1 MARLVETP
9 KEVVKLMEY
18 DFKSKDYRGEL
29 KKVEDGLRKIEEQ
42 YDTLHFPVADGAAIY
57 AVHSYKP
64 LQLFHVPYMDAWHA
78 DPALI
83 RGLTARDVKERCL
96 RAKKLKAMFSR

>member
-1 MARLVETP
+1 MARLVHTP
-9 KEVVKLMEY
+9 PEVVKLMEY
-18 DFKSKDYRGEL
+18 DFKADPRKEL

-57 AVHSYKP
+57 AVYSYKP
-64 LQLFHVPYMDAWHA
+64 LQIFHVPFLDAWHA

-83 RGLTARDVKERCL
+83 RGLTAKDVKERCL
-96 RAKKLKAMFSR
+96 KQKNLKRMFSR

>member
-1 MARLVETP
+1 M
-9 KEVVKLMEY
+9 MY
-18 DFKSKDYRGEL
+18 DSSVKDYRAEL
-29 KKVEDGLRKIEEQ
+29 KKVEDGLKKIEEE

-64 LQLFHVPYMDAWHA
+64 LQIFHVPFLDAWHA

-83 RGLTARDVKERCL
+83 RGLTTKDVKQRCL
-96 RAKKLKAMFSR
+96 PKKARA